1 MINYISDQLKNNS
14 LLVLD
19 GAMATELEKHGI
31 DTDNEL
37 WSAMA
42 LIKNPEAI
50 KEVHES
56 YFKSGAKVATTNTY
70 QANVGKFQQFGLS
83 ETESK
88 KLIIKAVQLAQSAK
102 GEFKNSDLLVAGSIG
117 PYGAY
122 LADGSEYRGD
132 YDLSITE
139 FMNFHRQRM
148 QLLNEAQV
156 DLFAFETQPNFEET
170 KALSKLLNTEFPRK
184 TAWMSFSI
192 KDSQTL
198 CDGTPLNEAVKYF
211 NDNQQIAAIGVNCT
225 KLENI
230 EDSIVN
236 IRKVTKKPIVVY
248 PNNGDIYDP
257 KTKTWQPN
265 PQTRS
270 FKELVPKW
278 IDAGARLIGGCCR
291 TTPCDINE
299 IAEYS

>member
-1 MINYISDQLKNNS
+1 MINYISDHLKNNP

-19 GAMATELEKHGI
+19 GAMATELEKHDI

-37 WSAMA
+37 WSAIA
-42 LIKNPEAI
+42 LINNPESI

-56 YFKSGAKVATTNTY
+56 YFKAGAKVATTNTY
-70 QANVGKFQQFGLS
+70 QANVEKFQQFGLN
-83 ETESK
+83 EAEAK
-88 KLIIKAVQLAQSAK
+88 KLIIKAVQLAQAAK
-102 GEFKNSDLLVAGSIG
+102 AESKADDLLVAGSIG

-132 YDLSITE
+132 YDLTITE
-139 FMNFHRQRM
+139 FMDFHRQRM
-148 QLLNEAQV
+148 QLLNQANV

-170 KALSKLLNTEFPRK
+170 KALAKLLKTEFPQK

-211 NDNQQIAAIGVNCT
+211 NDDQQIAAIGVNCT

-230 EDSIVN
+230 EDTIVN
-236 IRKVTKKPIVVY
+236 IKKVTNKPIVVY

-257 KTKTWQPN
+257 KTKTWQAN
-265 PQTRS
+265 PKTSS

-278 IDAGARLIGGCCR
+278 IDAGASLIGGCCR
-291 TTPCDINE
+291 TTPADIKE
-299 IAEYS
+299 IAEFA